1 MHLKTVARYLRRSPY
16 QAFAATL
23 IMAIAF
29 FSISL
34 FAILTI
40 LSVRLI
46 DYFESRPQLTVFFK
60 DGTTKEDIGSLQ
72 KQLQE
77 TGKTSSIVY
86 VSKEEALKIY
96 KEMNK
101 NEPILLD
108 LVTADILPAS
118 IEVQANKAENLENLA
133 SIVNG
138 NKNIEK
144 VVFQKDIIDT
154 LIAWTNALRKIGI
167 TIISVLLVESLFI
180 ILTIVGI
187 KITIRR
193 DEIEIMKLIGAS
205 NWFIRAPFLLEGIIY
220 GVAGAIIGW
229 TFSMGLFMYAT
240 PMLESFLKTVPVFP
254 ISPLILIELLGV
266 ELLVAGF
273 LGAFASYL
281 AVLRYLK

>member
-1 MHLKTVARYLRRSPY
+1 MHLKTVAKYIRRSPY
-16 QAFAATL
+16 QAVSATL
-23 IMAIAF
+23 IMALTF

-40 LSVRLI
+40 LSVRLV

-60 DGTTKEDIGSLQ
+60 DTAKKEDIDSLRR
-72 KQLQE
+72 KLQD
-77 TGKTSSIVY
+77 TQKTSSITY

-96 KEMNK
+96 KDLNK

-118 IEVQANKAENLENLA
+118 IEVQANKAENLEELA

-138 NKNIEK
+138 NSNVEK
-144 VVFQKDIIDT
+144 VVFQKEIIDT
-154 LIAWTNALRKIGI
+154 LVSWTNAFRKIGMTVI
-167 TIISVLLVESLFI
+167 FVLLVESMFV
-180 ILTIVGI
+180 ILTIIGI
-187 KITIRR
+187 KITIRK

-220 GVAGAIIGW
+220 GFAGALIGW
-229 TFSMGLFMYAT
+229 GISMSLLFYAT
-240 PMLESFLKTVPVFP
+240 PLLESFLKTVPVFP
-254 ISPLILIELLGV
+254 ISPLILFELLGL
-266 ELLVAGF
+266 ELLIACF
-273 LGAFASYL
+273 LGMFASYL